1 MRVMGVTPGGEPTSG
16 PIHVSRDSAV
26 LLLYVYVGI
35 GTSTVVIVADEVLVV
50 AERRA

>member
-1 MRVMGVTPGGEPTSG
+1 LSVMGVTPEVNQP
-16 PIHVSRDSAV
+16 PAQFMSAAT
-26 LLLYVYVGI
+26 LLSYFFM